1 MEYIKTTKTI
11 RFKLQHGHENGRIVK
26 TISNLQNEE
35 FDLANFVVNLDQFI
49 SLFNKF
55 IFYKKEGD
63 YYMQEHMTLKAEWL
77 KKYAKTHLAQ
87 HKKKVGAT
95 ARRQQYTIKDYKV
108 DDLIDE
114 TLYNVDCLYG
124 ELAKDASAEL
134 NERAKRARTG
144 LLLKSLYAKH
154 NLPCLVDLAENLVD
168 KKETTNTSLRL
179 KKMGRELLQQLE
191 VGMKIYLPE
200 QSKGAVIAKASFNF
214 YTLNKRPIDFQQ
226 KIKDLEHSLYTSLE
240 GCRRGIQCN
249 NNLWNAIVSDINRR
263 AAGKQLCW
271 GDSPFLKEGT
281 YVSLRQTLKNILAE
295 QKAAFSEMMQDDA
308 SYQELRESDLY
319 LFRGISRREFDDYKD
334 LTNEIEEVATERNQT
349 SNEGR
354 KRTLQTTLTNLK
366 RRRGSMISAAERR
379 TQGLFADYKAFAAW
393 YRNVAL
399 RHGRILAQ
407 LKGIEKERVD
417 SQLLQYWAFVVAQS
431 GQHQLFLVPRE
442 KAKVCYDFLKNA
454 TSSQAPATCYWFES
468 FTFRSLQ
475 KLCFGNLE
483 SGSNEFYKEIA
494 RELRQYT
501 TVDRGYPQFISGEHK
516 FQGDDQKKIKF
527 YQDVLASRSAA
538 KILGLPQQELKQ
550 KVTDRAFSCL
560 DDFKI
565 ALEQVCYRRF
575 MRMSPT
581 ILSTIKEQFDV
592 QVFAI
597 TSLDLNNSVH
607 IKEHDVHFEHRDKQ
621 HTTIWKNFWSDD
633 NVNHHFDIRINP
645 ELSIIYRKAK
655 DSRVEKYGVG
665 SERYDERKK
674 NRYLYEQLTLA
685 LTISEHCN
693 APFVN
698 QAFAKV
704 EEVVDNIKN
713 FNQKLNKQQYKFAFG
728 IDNGEVEL
736 STLGLY
742 LPEFAKPS
750 HEEVLE
756 ALQQVDKYGFE
767 VLTITDLSYEEPDTN
782 GKMRRILQNPSY
794 FLNPDLYCRT
804 FGKSATEYE
813 EMFERIFE
821 KRHTL
826 SLDLSTAKVICGHI
840 VTNGDVT
847 SLFNLW
853 LRHAQRNVYEMND
866 HAHKEGVKNIVLKK
880 SDDLNSGERRKF
892 IDYLAEKSDDYKKL
906 TDVRKNEY
914 VTWVYKRWNFE
925 EVTPDSTFVRILNK
939 HRVRGNYLH
948 DVLMAVAF
956 EGEELVSVSDIFN
969 IRNVFKL
976 RKDFYSVKS
985 QDDILAA
992 INAYNKRII
1001 SNEEL
1006 DLKLNQLKS
1015 SLVAN
1020 VVGVIDFLYKNYQSR
1035 YGGEGLIAMEDFNVM
1050 NVDAAMEKFAGNIY
1064 RMLERKLYLKLQ
1076 NYGLVPPVKNLLQV
1090 RDDNKLKQIGNVCF
1104 VDEAGTS
1111 QMCPV
1116 CETGRLGH
1124 TETCSRNCGFT
1135 SVGILHSNDGIA
1147 GYNIAKKGWN
1157 MNK

>member
-11 RFKLQHGHENGRIVK
+11 RFKLQHGHENKRIVK

-35 FDLANFVVNLDQFI
+35 FDLAEFIVNLKQFI
-49 SLFNKF
+49 DLFYKF
-55 IFYKKEGD
+55 IFYKKDGD
-63 YYMQEHMTLKAEWL
+63 DYLQEHMTLKTEWL
-77 KKYAKTHLAQ
+77 KKYAR
-87 HKKKVGAT
+87 HKIKVSTT
-95 ARRQQYTIKDYKV
+95 AKRQQHSIKKYKV
-108 DDLIDE
+108 DDIIKE
-114 TLYNVDCLYG
+114 TLYNMEILYG

-154 NLPCLVDLAENLVD
+154 NLPCLVDLADNIVD
-168 KKETTNTSLRL
+168 KKETTNRSLRL
-179 KKMGRELLQQLE
+179 KKMGRDLLQQLE
-191 VGMKIYLPE
+191 AGMKIYLPE
-200 QSKGAVIAKASFNF
+200 QSKGAVIAKASFNY
-214 YTLNKRPIDFQQ
+214 YTLNKKPIDFQQ
-226 KIKDLEHSLYTSLE
+226 KINELEHSLYTCL
-240 GCRRGIQCN
+240 GDCRRDIHCN
-249 NNLWNAIVSDINRR
+249 MNLWNAITNDINERTD
-263 AAGKQLCW
+263 GKQLCW
-271 GDSPFLKEGT
+271 GDSPFLEEGT

-308 SYQELRESDLY
+308 SYKELRESDLY
-319 LFRGISRREFDDYKD
+319 LFRGISRKEFDDYKD
-334 LTNEIEEVATERNQT
+334 LTNEIEDIATKKNQT
-349 SNEGR
+349 SNDNR
-354 KRTLQTTLTNLK
+354 KKYLQTQLNNLK
-366 RRRGSMISAAERR
+366 KQRGSLISAADYC
-379 TQGLFADYKAFAAW
+379 TKNLFTDYKAFAAW
-393 YRNVAL
+393 YRDVAKK
-399 RHGRILAQ
+399 HGKIFAQ

-417 SQLLQYWAFVVAQS
+417 SQLLQYWAFMAEQN
-431 GQHQLFLVPRE
+431 GQHQLYLVPRE
-442 KAKVCYDFLKNA
+442 EAKGCYDFLKNA
-454 TSSQAPATCYWFES
+454 TSSEASAACYWLES
-468 FTFRSLQ
+468 FTYRSLQ

-483 SGSNEFYKEIA
+483 SGSNDFYREIG
-494 RELRQYT
+494 RELLQYT
-501 TVDRGYPQFISGEHK
+501 TLDCRGYPQFISGEYK
-516 FQGDDQKKIKF
+516 FHGDEQKKIKF
-527 YQDVLASRSAA
+527 YQDVLASKSAS
-538 KILGLPQQELKQ
+538 KIIGLPQQELKK

-575 MRMSPT
+575 MRMSPN
-581 ILSTIKEQFDV
+581 ILTTIKERFNA
-592 QVFAI
+592 QVFEI
-597 TSLDLNNSVH
+597 TSLDLRNAEN
-607 IKEHDVHFEHRDKQ
+607 IKEYEKCFEHHDKL
-621 HTTIWKNFWSDD
+621 HTTIWKQFWSND
-633 NVNHHFDIRINP
+633 NANNHFDIRINP
-645 ELSIIYRKAK
+645 ELSIIYRTPK
-655 DSRVEKYGVG
+655 DSRVEKYGVD

-674 NRYLYEQLTLA
+674 NRYLHEQLTLA

-698 QAFAKV
+698 QAFSKV
-704 EEVVDNIKN
+704 EEVVNNIKN
-713 FNQKLNKQQYKFAFG
+713 FNQKLNDHHYKFALG

-736 STLGLY
+736 STLGVY
-742 LPEFAKPS
+742 LPEFAKSS

-756 ALQQVDKYGFE
+756 ALRQVDKYGFE
-767 VLTITDLSYEEPDTN
+767 VLTITDLSYEESDTN
-782 GKMRRILQNPSY
+782 GKSRRILQNPSY

-866 HAHKEGVKNIVLKK
+866 HAHKEGVKNIALKK
-880 SDDLNSGERRKF
+880 SDNLNNGERRKF
-892 IDYLAEKSDDYKKL
+892 IDYLAEKSEDYKKM
-906 TDVRKNEY
+906 TEAQKNEY
-914 VTWVYKRWNFE
+914 VAWVYKRWNFE
-925 EVTPDSTFVRILNK
+925 DVTPDSVFVRILNK

-956 EGEELVSVSDIFN
+956 EGEELVSVSEIFN

-976 RKDFYSVKS
+976 RKDFYRVKS
-985 QDDILAA
+985 QDDILAE

-1020 VVGVIDFLYKNYQSR
+1020 VVGVIDFLYKDYQSR
-1035 YGGEGLIAMEDFNVM
+1035 YGGEGLVAMEDFNVK

-1090 RDDNKLKQIGNVCF
+1090 RDNNKLKQIGNVCF

-1116 CETGRLGH
+1116 CEAGRLGH

-1157 MNK
+1157 MNKY